1 MIERMIKNEMTLKR
15 WRRFK
20 KLKRAVIS
28 AWIFGFLLFLSI
40 TAEFW
45 ANSKPI
51 IMSRG
56 SGIYFPVVVDYHP
69 SEFGQEDI
77 FVTDYRKL
85 VMDEGDWVIWPPVH
99 WDPLESNKKVK
110 TYPGP
115 PSGQNWL
122 GTDDRGRDVLSR
134 LIYGFRYSIGFAVL
148 AWFFSYLLGIVV
160 GSIMGFIGGKTDL
173 VGQRVVEVFESM
185 PIFVLLITLV
195 SIFGAGLWTLVIF
208 SSVFGWMMISLYIRG
223 EFLKLRKREF
233 VEAARALGVSRLQV
247 IFKHVLPNALSPIV
261 TFSPFT
267 IAAYIYSLAAL
278 DYLGFGL
285 PPPTPSWGELLQ
297 QANNYFTIAW
307 WLAVFPSIAM
317 VVTLTVLNLI
327 GEGVRDAFDPRKA

>member
-1 MIERMIKNEMTLKR
+1 MIERMIKNELTLKR

-28 AWIFGFLLFLSI
+28 AWIFVFLLFLSL
-40 TAEFW
+40 TAEFF

-51 IMSRG
+51 FLKYRG
-56 SGIYFPVVVDYHP
+56 EFYFPVVRMYHP
-69 SEFGQEDI
+69 TEFGQKDT
-77 FVTDYRKL
+77 FVTNYREL
-85 VMDEGDWVIWPPVH
+85 AYGENDWVIWPLVQ
-99 WDPLESNKKVK
+99 WDPLESNKRVE

-115 PSGQNWL
+115 PSRENWL
-122 GTDDRGRDVLSR
+122 GTDDRGRDVLAR
-134 LIYGFRYSIGFAVL
+134 LTYGFRYSIGFAVL
-148 AWFFSYLLGIVV
+148 AWFFSYLLGIIA
-160 GSIMGFIGGKTDL
+160 GSIMGFIGGRTDL
-173 VGQRVVEVFESM
+173 IGQRVVEVFESM

-195 SIFGAGLWTLVIF
+195 SIFGAGLWVLVIF

-223 EFLKLRKREF
+223 EFLKLRKKEF

-247 IFKHVLPNALSPIV
+247 TFKHVLPNALSPIV
-261 TFSPFT
+261 TFSPFS

-317 VVTLTVLNLI
+317 VLTLTVLNLI
-327 GEGVRDAFDPRKA
+327 GEGVRDAFDPRKS